1 MALSGECRGHRTGT
15 RLQPASR
22 SDLSLAG
29 CGGSP
34 EVRRIRNG
42 SRLITRLDRN
52 LNDLSCSGR
61 GGTEVGDI
69 EAAVRTEGHGRR
81 DRSGGR
87 GVRSTRRQRR
97 WHWREAERKQVT
109 RQAAG
114 PLRHTARLSWATK
127 PWFSSRFLR
136 GRGCGRW
143 NTKQIAGTLV
153 GNSIPRQ
160 WLFRILFGR
169 RP

>member
-1 MALSGECRGHRTGT
+1 
-15 RLQPASR
+15 
-22 SDLSLAG
+22 
-29 CGGSP
+29 
-34 EVRRIRNG
+34 
-42 SRLITRLDRN
+42 
-52 LNDLSCSGR
+52 
-61 GGTEVGDI
+61 
-69 EAAVRTEGHGRR
+69 
-81 DRSGGR
+81 
-87 GVRSTRRQRR
+87 VRSTRRQRR

-169 RP
+169 RPRLPYSPGEGRRPETWPDACSCIRPGMERRPSEMLVLRRPGSSSLQCRTQREALLWKCARETGLRLLALGSHRL